1 MKINSVEKIETNKVQ
16 LEIAVDAQ
24 TFDQAISRVYKKQ
37 VKNIN
42 VPGFRKGKAPQ
53 KMIEKLYGEGIFF
66 EDAINELYPEAMEAA
81 IKEQNLEIVA
91 RPEVEIVSVSR
102 AEGFVL
108 KAICVTKPE
117 VEVKEYK
124 GLKVEKEAVAVT
136 DDEVMVEVNRA
147 IERNARVVTV
157 ERKAKKGDIA
167 VIDFEGFVD
176 GKAFEG
182 GKGENHSLTL
192 GSGQFIPGFED
203 QVIGKKAGDECDVNV
218 TFPAEYH
225 ASDLAGKEA
234 VFKVKVHEVQAKE
247 LPELDDEFV
256 KDISEFDTVDE
267 YKADIRNTMQQA
279 KDNAANNDVENKL
292 VDMVIE
298 NMTGEIPNEMYEARI
313 DEMVSDFDM
322 RLQQQGLKL
331 DMYLQYTG
339 MDLGAFRK
347 TFEEQAQK
355 AVKIRLALEKIVE
368 LEKIEATDA
377 DVDAEYEKIA
387 QRYSMPAEDVK
398 KYIPVEDLTNDLKV
412 NKAIDLIKET
422 AVIKEVAKKAP
433 AKKTTTKA
441 AAKPAEEKAEKEPAK
456 KPAAKKTTTTT
467 KSTTAKSTTAK
478 STGTKSTAT
487 KSTATKST
495 TAKKTTTTTKST
507 TAKSTTTT
515 KKAPAKKTTT
525 KKAEADK

>member
-24 TFDQAISRVYKKQ
+24 TFEQAISRVYKKQ

-53 KMIEKLYGEGIFF
+53 KMIEKLYGEGVFF
-66 EDAINELYPEAMEAA
+66 EDAINELYPQAMEEA

-91 RPEVEIVSVSR
+91 RPEVEIVSVSK
-102 AEGFVL
+102 ADGFVL

-117 VEVKEYK
+117 VEVKAYK
-124 GLKVEKEAVAVT
+124 GLKVEKEAAVVT
-136 DDEVMVEVNRA
+136 EEEVMVEVNRA

-192 GSGQFIPGFED
+192 GSGQFIPGFEE
-203 QVIGKKAGDECDVNV
+203 QVIGKKAGEECDVNV

-339 MDLGAFRK
+339 MDLGSFRK

-355 AVKIRLALEKIVE
+355 AVKIRLALEKVVE
-368 LEKIEATDA
+368 LEKIEATDD
-377 DVDAEYEKIA
+377 DVNAEYEKIA
-387 QRYSMPAEDVK
+387 QRYSMPAEEVK
-398 KYIPVEDLTNDLKV
+398 KYIPVEDLTKDLKV
-412 NKAIDLIKET
+412 NKAIDLIKDS
-422 AVIKEVAKKAP
+422 AVVKEVAKKAP
-433 AKKTTTKA
+433 AKKTTTTKTAKA
-441 AAKPAEEKAEKEPAK
+441 TDEKAEPAK

-467 KSTTAKSTTAK
+467 KSTAA
-478 STGTKSTAT
+478 

-495 TAKKTTTTTKST
+495 TAKSTTATKSTAAKKTTTTKAATEKK
-507 TAKSTTTT
+507 ATTT
-515 KKAPAKKTTT
+515 KAPAKKTTT

>member
-66 EDAINELYPEAMEAA
+66 EDAINELYPQAMEEA

-102 AEGFVL
+102 EEGFVL

-117 VEVKEYK
+117 VEVKAYK
-124 GLKVEKEAVAVT
+124 GLKVEKEAAVVT
-136 DDEVMVEVNRA
+136 EEEVMVEVNRA

-192 GSGQFIPGFED
+192 GSGQFIPGFEE

-267 YKADIRNTMQQA
+267 YKADIRGAMQQA
-279 KDNAANNDVENKL
+279 KDNASNNDVENKL

-313 DEMVSDFDM
+313 DEMVNDFDM

-339 MDLGAFRK
+339 MDLGSFRK

-368 LEKIEATDA
+368 LEKIEATDD
-377 DVDAEYEKIA
+377 DVNAEYEKIA
-387 QRYSMPAEDVK
+387 ERYSMPADDVK
-398 KYIPVEDLTNDLKV
+398 KYIPVEELTKDLKV

-433 AKKTTTKA
+433 AKKTTTTKA
-441 AAKPAEEKAEKEPAK
+441 AAKPAEEKAEPAK
-456 KPAAKKTTTTT
+456 KPAAKKTTTT
-467 KSTTAKSTTAK
+467 AKSTT
-478 STGTKSTAT
+478 T

-495 TAKKTTTTTKST
+495 TAKATTTKST
-507 TAKSTTTT
+507 VAKSTTAKKTTTT
-515 KKAPAKKTTT
+515 KATAEKKTTTTKAPAKKTTT